1 MSSDTAR
8 TETTDAPPAASASH
22 RRRPAR
28 PVDAVPWWLKVL
40 GLVIAM
46 FFVLP
51 TLVVIPMSF
60 TSGNSFSFPP
70 PSTSTQWY
78 QNFFVDDRWLTA
90 LGNTVQV
97 ALTVTVL
104 ATVLG
109 TAAAVGLSR
118 MTSRW
123 AGLLRAVLML
133 PLVSP
138 GIVIAVA
145 VYVSYLQWRL
155 VGTFTGYVLAH
166 TAMAIPFVLVSV
178 GASLGG
184 FDHRLL
190 LAAQSLG
197 ATPWRAFRT
206 VQLRLIAPGVVSGAV
221 FAFVTSLDEVVVALF
236 LRAPQFE
243 TLPVRMFNS
252 VTVEIDPTV
261 AAASSMLV
269 VLVTM
274 LILLPMLS
282 RVLRRRRESG
292 KAAS

>member
-1 MSSDTAR
+1 MS
-8 TETTDAPPAASASH
+8 APPQD
-22 RRRPAR
+22 RTRPAATTRTGHSAPRRSRR
-28 PVDAVPWWLKVL
+28 PVDSVPVWLKAVGVVVAAL
-40 GLVIAM
+40 
-46 FFVLP
+46 FVLP
-51 TLVVIPMSF
+51 TLVVVPMSF
-60 TSGNSFSFPP
+60 TAGGTFRFPP
-70 PSTSTQWY
+70 AELSTQWY
-78 QNFFVDDRWLTA
+78 ESFFTDPRWTA
-90 LGNTVQV
+90 AVGNTVQV
-97 ALTVTVL
+97 ALTVMVL

-118 MTSRW
+118 MRSRW
-123 AGLLRAVLML
+123 AGLLRATLML

-155 VGTFTGYVLAH
+155 VGTFGGYVLVH

-184 FDHRLL
+184 FDNRLL

-269 VLVTM
+269 VLVTA
-274 LILLPMLS
+274 LILFPQVFRL
-282 RVLRRRRESG
+282 LRRRRSNG
-292 KAAS
+292 KAMS